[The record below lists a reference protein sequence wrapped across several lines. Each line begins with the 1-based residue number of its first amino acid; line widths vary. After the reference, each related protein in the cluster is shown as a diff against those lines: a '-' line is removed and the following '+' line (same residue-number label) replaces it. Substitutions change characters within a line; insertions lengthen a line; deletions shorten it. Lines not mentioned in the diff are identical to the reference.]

1 MIYLKIDKR
10 VKDLNDKE
18 AYYMALQSYTQLQN
32 KVYTRDYFA
41 KCLKCS
47 VDYIKKM
54 NSHLYKAELLD
65 CSTKVIIKDNGNVI
79 KTNTYKSIIN
89 TFFMV
94 KLDFVINNIDKD
106 LNLLGFALRIR
117 SLAFDDTLK
126 IKLNKKDIAK
136 ELDITYNLL
145 NNKLNK
151 LKEYGFYLDKVEDGY
166 QIRYEEFIKNEVVH
180 LNEQNIRTIKNVLS
194 TPSDNKLYKQT
205 VYFVKNKLYLSPKAN
220 NIYNDILAGL
230 FGLDRKQDI
239 EYDNKDIFEF

>member
-18 AYYMALQSYTQLQN
+18 AYYLALQSYTQLQD

-47 VDYIKKM
+47 VDYVKKI
-54 NSHLYKAELLD
+54 NSRLYKAELLE
-65 CSTKVIIKDNGNVI
+65 SNTKVIVKDNGNVV

-94 KLDFVINNIDKD
+94 KMDFIINNIEKD
-106 LNLLGFALRIR
+106 PNLLGFALRIR
-117 SLAFDDTLK
+117 SLAFDDSLK
-126 IKLNKKDIAK
+126 IKHTKKDIA
-136 ELDITYNLL
+136 EALGITYNLL

-166 QIRYEEFIKNEVVH
+166 QLRYEEFIKNEVVR
-180 LNEQNIRTIKNVLS
+180 LNEQNIRTINNILS
-194 TPSDNKLYKQT
+194 SPSNNKLYNQT
-205 VYFVKNKLYLSPKAN
+205 VYFIKNKLYLSPKAN
-220 NIYNDILAGL
+220 DIFNDILAGL
-230 FGLDRKQDI
+230 FGMQKNNNSGVN
-239 EYDNKDIFEF
+239 YNFKF